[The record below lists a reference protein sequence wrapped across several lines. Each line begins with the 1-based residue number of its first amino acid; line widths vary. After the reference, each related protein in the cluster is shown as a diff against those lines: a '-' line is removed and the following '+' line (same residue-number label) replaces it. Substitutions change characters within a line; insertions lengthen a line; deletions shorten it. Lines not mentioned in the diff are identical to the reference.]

1 MAAGHRGRSVLRL
14 LGRSA
19 GARGL
24 RPPADGRLVPRR
36 AAPGRARAG
45 VAPPAGDPPAGA
57 DRARHA
63 RARGGARA
71 RPRGRAG
78 PRRLGGARLARRAGP
93 GAERPDHD
101 RHAARPLLVRIAR
114 GVRPR
119 RAAPLVRAVRGRRD
133 RARTRVP
140 LEVLRRAPRPG
151 VRRLRRGDPPRRPSL
166 ARARGRRRLR
176 GAVRAREPRV
186 ELRAL
191 LGEPDVQRL
200 QPAQRGRFRL
210 VPAARLP
217 RAARVR
223 GGPAARLRPRPRPQR
238 DACSRSAIPRW
249 RSSPRARR
257 CRSRCSSCSP
267 RCGASA
273 CTGCSRS
280 CRRYSWRARSC
291 SGPRAS
297 PRRRSSWRRS
307 RRCTSRRSRSWRCSR
322 SRRSSARV
330 TTTAS

>member
-1 MAAGHRGRSVLRL
+1 M
-14 LGRSA
+14 
-19 GARGL
+19 
-24 RPPADGRLVPRR
+24 
-36 AAPGRARAG
+36 
-45 VAPPAGDPPAGA
+45 APPAGDPPAGA

-63 RARGGARA
+63 RARGGARS
-71 RPRGRAG
+71 RPRGRAS

-119 RAAPLVRAVRGRRD
+119 RASPLVRAVRGRRD
-133 RARTRVP
+133 RPRTRVP

-166 ARARGRRRLR
+166 ARARGRPRLR

-200 QPAQRGRFRL
+200 QPARRGRFRL

-223 GGPAARLRPRPRPQR
+223 RGPAAALRPRPRPQR
-238 DACSRSAIPRW
+238 DACSGPRSRGGAPRCVRGGADRGVLRALRGPERRPALAVRVHAAAIHGGRV
-249 RSSPRARR
+249 RARA
-257 CRSRCSSCSP
+257 P
-267 RCGASA
+267 A
-273 CTGCSRS
+273 
-280 CRRYSWRARSC
+280 
-291 SGPRAS
+291 
-297 PRRRSSWRRS
+297 PRRVGEVPGGVLGGAPRS
-307 RRCTSRRSRSWRCSR
+307 RSRSWRAPAR
-322 SRRSSARV
+322 DVQAPRV